1 MSNNE
6 QGILNVE
13 VMQHLTSIF
22 KIPCSLFNI
31 RSKTQLPLDP
41 PVLIGFLVAPVA
53 FVPGLAINLEP
64 WPMPPLG
71 PLLPGLPLFLLFTG
85 NDISFNLSV

>member
-1 MSNNE
+1 M
-6 QGILNVE
+6 LNLVL
-13 VMQHLTSIF
+13 HPTSTF
-22 KIPCSLFNI
+22 KTPCSLFNI

-53 FVPGLAINLEP
+53 LVPGLAMNLEP

-85 NDISFNLSV
+85 NDISFNLLV